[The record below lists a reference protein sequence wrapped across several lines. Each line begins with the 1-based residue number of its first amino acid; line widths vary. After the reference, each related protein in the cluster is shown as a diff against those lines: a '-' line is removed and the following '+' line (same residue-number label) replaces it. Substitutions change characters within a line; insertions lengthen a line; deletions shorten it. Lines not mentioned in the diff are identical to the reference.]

1 MKVLAAT
8 ALAGLALSALP
19 LAAGTA
25 GAAPPPMSTPASAS
39 GDSASTTR
47 GLVQDPVNVCASVDD
62 TAAVSAASPG
72 DLLAAPQD
80 VTEESGLVYGRLY
93 RVLYATTGGAGTVEA
108 TCGLIAVP
116 EEQQLA
122 GVIAW
127 AHGTRGLTETCQPS
141 TNPAGFVGPMPGG
154 IGAPSADD
162 SQQDGALVH
171 MLQSG
176 AAVVATDYY
185 SLGEDGS
192 TGLQHYVMG
201 VPEAAAVLDSA
212 RVLTGNA
219 AAFGLTPVAP
229 GAELPLVTW
238 GHSQGGGSALWAGQL
253 ARQYLALH
261 DDSTLDLAGVAA
273 LAPATQYTTSP
284 GQPRKFLGKHLG
296 DRDMYNMNPGLGVPF
311 PIGAALFSY
320 VTASW
325 SQVENADSGALPFG
339 PTASVSLAD
348 VLSPQ
353 GQATA
358 PVAANYCLNGPD
370 ALKLIGAVSKYLNPN
385 QNRFFAAPFAGS
397 NSSGRWVGGIDATCS
412 DPSSFAQGVQ
422 DWCAWLQ
429 FNMPGPYGVNPY
441 AKVPLDNDG
450 AKVPI
455 YLAQGRN
462 DRVMWCV
469 SPLGIVTG
477 PACLTAQFRRSLLP
491 EYCLGQGHLQT
502 DYVARTTHL
511 GLPAAVSSNPSTGDY
526 EGSPLDEF
534 MDAALDR
541 SLPKRCTVN
550 NLPAPPS

>member
-1 MKVLAAT
+1 MTVLAAA

-19 LAAGTA
+19 GTA
-25 GAAPPPMSTPASAS
+25 AATALPAAATSEDRAGS
-39 GDSASTTR
+39 TR
-47 GLVQDPVNVCASVDD
+47 GIVQDPVNVCATADD
-62 TAAVSAASPG
+62 TAAVAASSPG

-80 VTEESGLVYGRLY
+80 VTAESGLVYGRLY
-93 RVLYATTGGAGTVEA
+93 RVLYATTGEAGSVEA

-116 EEQQLA
+116 EIQQIT

-171 MLQSG
+171 LLQSG
-176 AAVVATDYY
+176 SAVVATDYY

-192 TGLQHYVMG
+192 TGLQHYVLG
-201 VPEAAAVLDSA
+201 VPEAAAVIDSA

-219 AAFGLTPVAP
+219 AAFGLSPIAP

-261 DDSTLDLAGVAA
+261 DDSTLDLAGVVA

-296 DRDMYNMNPGLGVPF
+296 DRDMYNMNPGLGVPL
-311 PIGAALFSY
+311 PIGAVLFSY

-325 SQVENADSGALPFG
+325 SQVANADSGALPFG
-339 PTASVSLAD
+339 PTASVSMAD

-358 PVAANYCLNGPD
+358 PVAASYCLNGPD
-370 ALKLIGAVSKYLNPN
+370 MIKLYGTVAKYLNPN
-385 QNRFFAAPFAGS
+385 QNRFFASPFSGS
-397 NSSGRWVGGIDATCS
+397 NSSGRWVGGIDATCAN
-412 DPSSFAQGVQ
+412 SSGFSQGVQ

-429 FNMPGPYGVNPY
+429 FNMPGPYGVNSY
-441 AKVPLDNDG
+441 SKVPLDNDG
-450 AKVPI
+450 KKVPV

-477 PACLTAQFRRSLLP
+477 AACLTAQFRRSLVP
-491 EYCLGQGHLQT
+491 GYCLGQGHLQT
-502 DYVARTTHL
+502 DYVARTNHL
-511 GLPAAVSSNPSTGDY
+511 ALPAAISANPATGDY

-534 MDAALDR
+534 MDGALDR
-541 SLPKRCTVN
+541 SLPNTCPVRY
-550 NLPAPPS
+550 LPAPPS